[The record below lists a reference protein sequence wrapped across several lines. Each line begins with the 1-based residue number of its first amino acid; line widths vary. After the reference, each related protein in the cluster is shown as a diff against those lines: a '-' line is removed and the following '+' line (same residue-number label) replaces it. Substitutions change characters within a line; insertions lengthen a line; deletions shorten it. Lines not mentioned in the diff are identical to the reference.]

1 MSSKEYLELTA
12 QRDSI
17 SKLLKGPTLKFH
29 RVSLEKQL
37 SDIRTKISNAHKEQF
52 YGIKSREST

>member
-17 SKLLKGPTLKFH
+17 SKLLKGTTLKFH

-37 SDIRTKISNAHKEQF
+37 GDIRAKISNAHREQF
-52 YGIKSREST
+52 YEINSTGTT